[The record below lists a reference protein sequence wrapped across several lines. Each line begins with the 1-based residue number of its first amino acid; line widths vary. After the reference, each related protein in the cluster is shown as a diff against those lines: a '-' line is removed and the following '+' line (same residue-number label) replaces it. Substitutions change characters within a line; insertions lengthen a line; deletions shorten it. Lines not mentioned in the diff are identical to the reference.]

1 VFGQDNLSRVYR
13 VDGSGAVAM
22 PLVGAV
28 RARGLTTFE
37 LASDLKR
44 KYIKDPKVTVEVETY
59 RPFFILGEVNK
70 PGQYPSVNA
79 MTVEAAVAIAE
90 GYTERAK
97 QRFVHLTR
105 RFGGVMSTV
114 MVPTDYPVQPGAL
127 FTSSNAS
134 SKAHGGTFPATQRPG
149 LVSSNFRILHC
160 LRAPVGGLFRH
171 VHDLAIGQAELGAE
185 VGVICDSHGS
195 GDELNVALSRL
206 ADNCALGVTRIPMT
220 RQLGLNDWHTYRK
233 IAKLAGKLDMDV
245 LHGHGVK
252 GGAYARLA
260 GRKLKRRR
268 KGTKVVYTPHGG
280 VLHYSPST
288 LTGRLY
294 LAAERKLAPLTDGMI
309 FESLFAGNCYAEM
322 IGPPPCPARIIPN
335 GLYRH
340 EFYESLLADDAAD
353 FVFIGELR
361 KLKGVDVFLEAL
373 AAHQT
378 IFPGRAI
385 IVGSGPDEKYFRRLA
400 RRLGLSS
407 RVAFTGP
414 QPARTAFVRAR
425 CVVVPSRAESFPYIV
440 LEAAAAQMPLIATN
454 VGGVPEIVGD
464 VPMPLIPPG
473 DVAALAGQLRNFLAD
488 PMPFLRRAAQL
499 QKYVAEHFTVE
510 AMTRDVVDFYISG
523 LGAGIHKLPELDPAT
538 AS

>member
-1 VFGQDNLSRVYR
+1 
-13 VDGSGAVAM
+13 M
-22 PLVGAV
+22 
-28 RARGLTTFE
+28 
-37 LASDLKR
+37 
-44 KYIKDPKVTVEVETY
+44 
-59 RPFFILGEVNK
+59 
-70 PGQYPSVNA
+70 
-79 MTVEAAVAIAE
+79 
-90 GYTERAK
+90 
-97 QRFVHLTR
+97 
-105 RFGGVMSTV
+105 
-114 MVPTDYPVQPGAL
+114 
-127 FTSSNAS
+127 
-134 SKAHGGTFPATQRPG
+134 
-149 LVSSNFRILHC
+149 SSNFRILHV

-185 VGVICDSHGS
+185 VGVICDSHGG
-195 GDELNVALSRL
+195 GDELAVALSRL
-206 ADNCALGVTRIPMT
+206 ADNCALGVTRIPMI
-220 RQLGLNDWHTYRK
+220 RQIGLNDWRTYRK
-233 IAKLAGKLDMDV
+233 IAKIAGKLDVDV
-245 LHGHGVK
+245 LHGHGAK

-260 GRKLKRRR
+260 GRKLRRR

-288 LTGRLY
+288 PTGRLY
-294 LAAERKLAPLTDGMI
+294 LMAERKLARLTDGII
-309 FESLFAGNCYAEM
+309 FESVFAGNRYAEM
-322 IGPPPCPARIIPN
+322 VGHPPCPARVIPN

-385 IVGSGPDEKYFRRLA
+385 IVGSGPDEKSFKRLA
-400 RRLGLSS
+400 RKLGLGQ
-407 RVAFTGP
+407 RVVFSGP

-454 VGGVPEIVGD
+454 VGGIPEIMGN

-473 DVAALAGQLRNFLAD
+473 DVDALAGQLRAFLAD
-488 PMPFLRRAAQL
+488 PKPFLVRAAEL
-499 QKYVAEHFTVE
+499 QKYVAQHFTVE
-510 AMTRDVVDFYISG
+510 AMTREVVDFYIAD
-523 LGAGIHKLPELDPAT
+523 LGAGIHKLPELSPAT